1 MKFENKICFLIGWSR
16 ELDMFKYLIQKLKKK
31 EIIFIINDLNKV
43 KKNHK
48 LEQLNIRR
56 ILNKKN
62 YKTKFLSR
70 VLNKNKYKI
79 LISTG
84 DLPVS
89 SVNLKSILKFLYSK
103 TFGAV
108 IEILKLNFFLKEMF
122 GREFT
127 AGGLSSSIYDNKFI
141 EKKISHKSFKF
152 PNGLDRNLKNFPD
165 KRWINIFDFYF
176 AASKIEKNLI
186 LDKFTKKKVFFIG
199 YTRFDKEKNS
209 KTELLRYFRIN
220 KNKKTILCCPNERI
234 LNLQNEKSFKRYLLF
249 FEKLN
254 DNYNV
259 ILRPHPKLKFTNLK
273 LFKMITNSN
282 LIIDL
287 EPDRNIKNL
296 FSISDLIVTDYGNSV
311 LEAIYLNKKTI
322 IFKWPNDHNFQIMFE
337 KKNCLDFM
345 VQKKLKKIDLFKEKN
360 SQKFNKNLIDRII
373 RSTSYKRSI
382 KAINTKYFKQNK
394 NVINPIKIIK
404 NEYNS

>member
-1 MKFENKICFLIGWSR
+1 MKFENKICFLISWSR

-31 EIIFIINDLNKV
+31 EIVFIINDLNRV

-62 YKTKFLSR
+62 YKTKFLSQ

-84 DLPVS
+84 DLPIS

-103 TFGAV
+103 TFGTL
-108 IEILKLNFFLKEMF
+108 IEILKLNILLKEMF

-141 EKKISHKSFKF
+141 EKKISQKSFKF

-165 KRWINIFDFYF
+165 KKWINIFDFYF
-176 AASKIEKNLI
+176 ASSKIEKKLI
-186 LDKFTKKKVFFIG
+186 LDKFTEKKVFFIG
-199 YTRFDKEKNS
+199 YTRFDKGKNS

-234 LNLQNEKSFKRYLLF
+234 LHLQNEKSLKRYLF
-249 FEKLN
+249 FLEKLN

-296 FSISDLIVTDYGNSV
+296 FSISDLVVTDYGNSV

-322 IFKWPNDHNFQIMFE
+322 IFKWPNDQNFQIMFE
-337 KKNCLDFM
+337 KKDCLDFM
-345 VQKKLKKIDLFKEKN
+345 VQKKNEEN
-360 SQKFNKNLIDRII
+360 
-373 RSTSYKRSI
+373 RSI
-382 KAINTKYFKQNK
+382 
-394 NVINPIKIIK
+394 
-404 NEYNS
+404 

>member
-1 MKFENKICFLIGWSR
+1 M
-16 ELDMFKYLIQKLKKK
+16 
-31 EIIFIINDLNKV
+31 
-43 KKNHK
+43 
-48 LEQLNIRR
+48 EQLNIRR

-62 YKTKFLSR
+62 YKSKFLSQ

-89 SVNLKSILKFLYSK
+89 LINLKSILKFLYSK
-103 TFGAV
+103 TFGIL
-108 IEILKLNFFLKEMF
+108 IEVLKLNIFFKEMF

-127 AGGLSSSIYDNKFI
+127 AGGLNSSIYDNKFI
-141 EKKISHKSFKF
+141 EKKISYKSFKF
-152 PNGLDRNLKNFPD
+152 PNGLDRNIKNFPNN
-165 KRWINIFDFYF
+165 KWINIFDFYF
-176 AASKIEKNLI
+176 ASSKIEKKLI
-186 LDKFTKKKVFFIG
+186 LDKFTEKKVFFIG
-199 YTRFDKEKNS
+199 YTRFDKDKNN

-234 LNLQNEKSFKRYLLF
+234 LHLQNDKSLKRYLLF

-254 DNYNV
+254 NNYNV
-259 ILRPHPKLKFTNLK
+259 ILRPHPKLKFTNFK

-296 FSISDLIVTDYGNSV
+296 FLISDLIVTDYGNSV

-322 IFKWPNDHNFQIMFE
+322 IFKWPNDRNFQIMFE
-337 KKNCLDFM
+337 KKDCLDFM
-345 VQKKLKKIDLFKEKN
+345 QYTIRKL
-360 SQKFNKNLIDRII
+360 
-373 RSTSYKRSI
+373 
-382 KAINTKYFKQNK
+382 
-394 NVINPIKIIK
+394 
-404 NEYNS
+404 

>member
-108 IEILKLNFFLKEMF
+108 IEILKLNFFLKLL
-122 GREFT
+122 
-127 AGGLSSSIYDNKFI
+127 ALL
-141 EKKISHKSFKF
+141 KSF
-152 PNGLDRNLKNFPD
+152 
-165 KRWINIFDFYF
+165 W
-176 AASKIEKNLI
+176 
-186 LDKFTKKKVFFIG
+186 
-199 YTRFDKEKNS
+199 
-209 KTELLRYFRIN
+209 
-220 KNKKTILCCPNERI
+220 
-234 LNLQNEKSFKRYLLF
+234 
-249 FEKLN
+249 
-254 DNYNV
+254 
-259 ILRPHPKLKFTNLK
+259 
-273 LFKMITNSN
+273 
-282 LIIDL
+282 
-287 EPDRNIKNL
+287 
-296 FSISDLIVTDYGNSV
+296 
-311 LEAIYLNKKTI
+311 
-322 IFKWPNDHNFQIMFE
+322 
-337 KKNCLDFM
+337 
-345 VQKKLKKIDLFKEKN
+345 
-360 SQKFNKNLIDRII
+360 
-373 RSTSYKRSI
+373 
-382 KAINTKYFKQNK
+382 
-394 NVINPIKIIK
+394 
-404 NEYNS
+404 

>member
-1 MKFENKICFLIGWSR
+1 MKFENKICFLISWSR

-31 EIIFIINDLNKV
+31 EIVFIINDLNRV

-62 YKTKFLSR
+62 YKTKFLSQ

-84 DLPVS
+84 DLPIS

-103 TFGAV
+103 TFGTL
-108 IEILKLNFFLKEMF
+108 IEILKLNILLKEMF

-141 EKKISHKSFKF
+141 EKKISQKSFKF

-165 KRWINIFDFYF
+165 KKW
-176 AASKIEKNLI
+176 
-186 LDKFTKKKVFFIG
+186 FFIG
-199 YTRFDKEKNS
+199 YTRFDKGKNS

-234 LNLQNEKSFKRYLLF
+234 LHLQNEKSLKRYLF
-249 FEKLN
+249 FLEKLN

-296 FSISDLIVTDYGNSV
+296 FSISDLVVTDYGNSV

-322 IFKWPNDHNFQIMFE
+322 IFKWPNDQNFQIMFE
-337 KKNCLDFM
+337 KKDCLDFM
-345 VQKKLKKIDLFKEKN
+345 VQKKMKKIDLFKGEN
-360 SQKFNKNLIDRII
+360 SQKFNKNLIDRIL

>member
-1 MKFENKICFLIGWSR
+1 M
-16 ELDMFKYLIQKLKKK
+16 
-31 EIIFIINDLNKV
+31 
-43 KKNHK
+43 
-48 LEQLNIRR
+48 
-56 ILNKKN
+56 
-62 YKTKFLSR
+62 
-70 VLNKNKYKI
+70 
-79 LISTG
+79 
-84 DLPVS
+84 
-89 SVNLKSILKFLYSK
+89 
-103 TFGAV
+103 
-108 IEILKLNFFLKEMF
+108 
-122 GREFT
+122 
-127 AGGLSSSIYDNKFI
+127 
-141 EKKISHKSFKF
+141 
-152 PNGLDRNLKNFPD
+152 
-165 KRWINIFDFYF
+165 
-176 AASKIEKNLI
+176 I
-186 LDKFTKKKVFFIG
+186 LDKFTEKKVFFIG
-199 YTRFDKEKNS
+199 YTRFDKGKNS

-234 LNLQNEKSFKRYLLF
+234 LHLQNEKSLKRYLF
-249 FEKLN
+249 FLEKLN

-296 FSISDLIVTDYGNSV
+296 FSISDLVVTDYGNSV

-322 IFKWPNDHNFQIMFE
+322 IFKWPNDQNFQIMFE
-337 KKNCLDFM
+337 KKDCLDFM
-345 VQKKLKKIDLFKEKN
+345 VQKKMKKIDLFKGEN
-360 SQKFNKNLIDRII
+360 SQKFNKNLIDRIL